1 MIVKE
6 AQAYLSTSYKAVT
19 PSSLPI
25 SLETRAFVEDLFA
38 KAANAQGVAIPRNFV
53 PTAPLYFGSTVDYYN
68 GTPAVRRGNNQTDA
82 FLSMLGLSHVLTI
95 PYEPERI
102 EPMKEE
108 NEGDPNAVDLDD

>member
-6 AQAYLSTSYKAVT
+6 AQAFLSTSFKAVT

-25 SLETRAFVEDLFA
+25 SQETRAFVEDLVG
-38 KAANAQGVAIPRNFV
+38 KTGNAQGVAIPKNFV
-53 PTAPLYFGSTVDYYN
+53 QTAPLYFGSTIDYYN

-95 PYEPERI
+95 PYEPEKM
-102 EPMKEE
+102 EQKEE
-108 NEGDPNAVDLDD
+108 SEAGDPNALDLDE